1 MTPTPLSHAFPKLV
15 AQIDAER
22 PLISAALCD
31 IMVTGIH
38 DQALEVL
45 VTSEHSHALLTS
57 PAQETYLSQVLSQHL
72 NPNSH
77 FHFTLA
83 PAPSPS
89 AEALPKDG
97 PQRNALKF
105 NERSKLSDWMK
116 LPENTDFVAKN
127 TDTTAAGK
135 ATHDLGFDIST
146 GNIIGMRVTLGI
158 AKFKPAPTSAQ
169 AAQDT
174 DLIALHQQLK
184 EHGLQCE
191 ALRIECRTTR
201 EAVNL
206 LIAHVKHMQLLLEV
220 NVSANNLR
228 TIPIAAA
235 AEFKFLQ
242 PLTPLPEIPETA
254 KAA

>member
-1 MTPTPLSHAFPKLV
+1 MTPAPLAHALPNLV

-22 PLISAALCD
+22 PLISAVLLD
-31 IMVTGIH
+31 VIVTEIQ
-38 DQALEVL
+38 DDAILADVS
-45 VTSEHSHALLTS
+45 TDYSFALLTR
-57 PAQETYLSQVLSQHL
+57 PAQAAYLDGVLSEQF
-72 NPNSH
+72 NKPNCRFIFNRPTPSE
-77 FHFTLA
+77 A
-83 PAPSPS
+83 VPA
-89 AEALPKDG
+89 KDG